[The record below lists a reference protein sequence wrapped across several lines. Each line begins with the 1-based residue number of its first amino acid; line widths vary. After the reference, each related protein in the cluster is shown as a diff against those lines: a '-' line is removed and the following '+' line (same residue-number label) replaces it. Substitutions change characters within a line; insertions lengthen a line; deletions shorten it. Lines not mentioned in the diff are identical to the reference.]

1 MTPIISA
8 TRFKRYPSP
17 SEILPLI
24 NSEHRGAA
32 LLAHMCSRYPHFARR
47 RELMEAGGFTVSICG
62 GPICAPVA
70 FEYWI
75 MRINDRLPRTGWRIA
90 TEGAVYKLEPIERGQ
105 ERMLIERLG
114 TA

>member
-1 MTPIISA
+1 MTPIVSL
-8 TRFKRYPSP
+8 TTFKRYPSP

-47 RELMEAGGFTVSICG
+47 RELMEAGGFTISICG
-62 GPICAPVA
+62 GPVLAA
-70 FEYWI
+70 ASFEFWI

-90 TEGAVYKLEPIERGQ
+90 TDGAIYKLEPIGLGQ
-105 ERMLIERLG
+105 ERALIMRLG